1 MSLRPVRV
9 ESALAMAPDL
19 NLVILKFSDLVI
31 GFSSVTLTTVLVGS
45 FNKRLGKLDVSY
57 HLQLIL

>member
-19 NLVILKFSDLVI
+19 NLVILKKKVI

-45 FNKRLGKLDVSY
+45 FNKRLGKLDVSH

>member
-19 NLVILKFSDLVI
+19 NLVILKKKVI